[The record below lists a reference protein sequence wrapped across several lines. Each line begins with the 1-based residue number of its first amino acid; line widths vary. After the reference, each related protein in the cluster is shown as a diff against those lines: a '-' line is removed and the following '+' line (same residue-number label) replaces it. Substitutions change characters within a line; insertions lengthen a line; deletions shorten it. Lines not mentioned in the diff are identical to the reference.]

1 MGEDIK
7 MLSIATPPNQ
17 NAFKIMLVFL
27 VPPWAVY
34 LDTGL
39 SRTFW
44 LNVFLTLAG
53 IYPGVLHGVFV
64 VIKHLR

>member
-1 MGEDIK
+1 MDNRKTQANE
-7 MLSIATPPNQ
+7 

-34 LDTGL
+34 LETGF
-39 SRTFW
+39 SKVFW
-44 LNVFLTLAG
+44 LNVFLTLLG

-64 VIKHLR
+64 VLKHLH